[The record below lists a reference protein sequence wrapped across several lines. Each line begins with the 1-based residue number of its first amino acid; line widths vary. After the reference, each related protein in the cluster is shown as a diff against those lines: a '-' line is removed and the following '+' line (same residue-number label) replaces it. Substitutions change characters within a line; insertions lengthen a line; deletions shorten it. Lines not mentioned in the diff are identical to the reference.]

1 MYFVTV
7 KLSWL
12 TKPQMPRKLYSMT
25 NDDWR
30 QLTAAYSENGL
41 SKSAPYYSNYNVII
55 PSVTLDTEDDIT
67 VLRRFPWIPSK
78 CSE

>member
-12 TKPQMPRKLYSMT
+12 TKPQMPRKLYSMM

-30 QLTAAYSENGL
+30 QLTAAYNENGF
-41 SKSAPYYSNYNVII
+41 SKSAPYHSNYDVII
-55 PSVTLDTEDDIT
+55 QSVTLDTEDDIK